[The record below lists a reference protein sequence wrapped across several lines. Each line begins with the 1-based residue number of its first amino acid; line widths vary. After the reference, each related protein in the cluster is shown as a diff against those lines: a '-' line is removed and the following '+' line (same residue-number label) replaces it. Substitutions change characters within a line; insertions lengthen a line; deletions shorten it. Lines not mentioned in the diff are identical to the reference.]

1 MRGGGWQLTEVQ
13 GGLKCNDENHAII
26 MTDRMVGLQ

>member
-13 GGLKCNDENHAII
+13 GGLKCNENHAII